1 MNAKSFSVR
10 VECTRRKYRISRMQR
25 EYRCTCIAY
34 SLRADKADTRVASS
48 RAITKRSRLAVENS
62 IAWTTAVV
70 RRRSLAGRAFV
81 TEILLSSVV
90 TKERK
95 EEEKKREGGKG
106 EQRRVRKKASLELI
120 ADVSLFPRD
129 CHSDGDG

>member
-62 IAWTTAVV
+62 ITWTTAVV

-95 EEEKKREGGKG
+95 EEKKREGGKG
-106 EQRRVRKKASLELI
+106 EQRRVRKKASLVLI